1 MRLNLMGTTERTK
14 VGMFPLAGSVF
25 HTEPASLLLF
35 SCHLL
40 ISFYLRFSSS
50 IRKLPHSMKP
60 RQKGV

>member
-14 VGMFPLAGSVF
+14 VGMFPLAGSVWK
-25 HTEPASLLLF
+25 TEPASLLLF

-50 IRKLPHSMKP
+50 IHWLAHGMKSVRK
-60 RQKGV
+60 